1 MRLTAMISGRVQRVG
16 YRAKVVSVA
25 QELGLTGFV
34 QNRPHGQVLLI
45 AEGSQENLEKFEAA
59 IQIKNALI
67 DVMSIESEFTNGSD
81 AYTSFRKM
89 TGPEEV
95 GERLDDGIE
104 ILKDIVTGIREIT
117 ANTNNLLAITIKGFG
132 DLNGKMDGML
142 DKQDQMLDKQDQ
154 MIDKQDQM
162 IDKQDQMLDKQDT
175 TITEIQ
181 GVRADMKSHLD
192 QRFDRIED
200 YLNEPKE
207 RSLAFKEKGTG

>member
-1 MRLTAMISGRVQRVG
+1 MISGRVQRVG
-16 YRAKVVSVA
+16 YRAKVVSIA

-45 AEGSQENLEKFEAA
+45 AEGSQENLVQFEAT

-67 DVMSIESEFTNGSD
+67 DVVSIESEFAKGSD

-104 ILKDIVTGIREIT
+104 ILKDIVIGIREIT

-154 MIDKQDQM
+154 MLDKQDQM
-162 IDKQDQMLDKQDT
+162 IDVQDQMLDKQDT
-175 TITEIQ
+175 TITEIR

-207 RSLAFKEKGTG
+207 RSPTFKEKGTG

>member
-1 MRLTAMISGRVQRVG
+1 MISGRVQRVG

-25 QELGLTGFV
+25 QELGLTGFI
-34 QNRPHGQVLLI
+34 QNRPNGQVLLI
-45 AEGSQENLEKFEAA
+45 AEGSRDNLEKFEAA

-67 DVMSIESEFTNGSD
+67 DVMSIEFEFTNGSD

-175 TITEIQ
+175 TITEIR

-207 RSLAFKEKGTG
+207 RSIAFKEEGTG